1 MGIVF
6 GSLATICFFILAVEW
21 LTVKCTF
28 VKGNKRLTKM
38 LTPVRFLLVVF
49 CILHLVFVIPV
60 LRNRNILVTISG
72 VVTFLLMAASFSS
85 YHALKQKDR
94 KTTWQKILT
103 ILTIASLVWHIA
115 VYFLDFKEYQR
126 NIENIAFKN
135 IEMTEVED
143 GTYIGEY
150 DAGYIYAKVEIRI
163 ENGSIVSIH
172 LIEHRNEKG
181 EDAEAILENIVAT
194 QNLEV
199 DTVSGATNSSNV
211 IKKAI
216 ENAIT
221 NQY

>member
-6 GSLATICFFILAVEW
+6 GYLATICFFILSAKW
-21 LTVKCTF
+21 LTGKCTL
-28 VKGNKRLTKM
+28 VKVNKVLTKIHI
-38 LTPVRFLLVVF
+38 PVSFLLVVF
-49 CILHLVFVIPV
+49 FILHIVFVIPV

-72 VVTFLLMAASFSS
+72 VVTFLFMTISFSS
-85 YHALKQKDR
+85 YHALKQKGR
-94 KTTWQKILT
+94 KTKWQKILT
-103 ILTIASLVWHIA
+103 MLTIASLVWHIA

-126 NIENIAFKN
+126 NIENITFKN

-150 DAGYIYAKVEIRI
+150 DAGYIYAKVEVRI
-163 ENGSIVSIH
+163 ENGSIVSIN

-194 QNLEV
+194 QYLEV

-221 NQY
+221 N